1 MRVRSGIELSLA
13 VALGIMLSGCADA
26 TRDRDALSSPAG
38 AESRADEP
46 AADDSD
52 ADVAGSDAA
61 VEPNAGN
68 SDTDES
74 DASNK
79 GSSSG
84 HHVKAAKHPAF
95 GPYCKDWEKPA
106 VVIAATGQM
115 HGYFEP
121 CGCSDP
127 QYGGVSRRAEL
138 LRQIEQR
145 GWPVIPVDLGG
156 TLKRVRQ
163 QSQFK
168 FQTLLAALRDMKYRA
183 LALGT
188 EELQL
193 GAGWLLSQHVPND
206 QEPDLTLSFLAA
218 NVVLFGTPEL
228 GTPVRHRIV
237 EVGDRRIGLTAIY
250 DPELLDS
257 STNLDDETVQVL
269 DPIESLKKAVASLQ
283 TEGVDL
289 IVLLS
294 HARLTTS
301 KELASQFPEIPLI
314 LSTGPVEEP
323 MTNNPL
329 KVGGSTI
336 VTVGHKGKHTGLVG
350 WYPDAA
356 GEKFRF
362 DLVKLDGERFK
373 DDPRMIEH
381 MKFYQEMLRDSKLA
395 ETEPALQ
402 HPSGAS
408 FVGAEKCGECH
419 TKAFAKWSET
429 GHAYAFDSL
438 REGRRGIPRTFDPE
452 CLSCHVTGWHPQQV
466 LRYDS
471 GYINEKL
478 SAHLLGNQCE
488 NCHGPGSRHIELV
501 ENDDL
506 EAARKL
512 VRVTLK
518 QAQTFC
524 YDCHDLDNSPH
535 FDFEE
540 YWPEVAHPGL
550 D

>member
-1 MRVRSGIELSLA
+1 MRASSWIGLSTAAL
-13 VALGIMLSGCADA
+13 LGICFSGCSNDTSDGGVDA
-26 TRDRDALSSPAG
+26 PPAT
-38 AESRADEP
+38 P
-46 AADDSD
+46 AADISAGDSANQSGSTDTSPAETESGNAEGPSGD
-52 ADVAGSDAA
+52 APSVASSD
-61 VEPNAGN
+61 
-68 SDTDES
+68 
-74 DASNK
+74 
-79 GSSSG
+79 
-84 HHVKAAKHPAF
+84 PAF
-95 GPYCKDWEKPA
+95 GPYCDGWEKP
-106 VVIAATGQM
+106 VVIIAATGQM

-138 LRQIEQR
+138 LRQLEAR

-156 TLKRVRQ
+156 TMKRVRQ

-168 FQTLLAALRDMKYRA
+168 FQTLLAALKDMKYRT

-193 GAGWLLSQHVPND
+193 GAGWLLSQHVQNEDDPN
-206 QEPDLTLSFLAA
+206 LTLSFLAA
-218 NVVLFGTPEL
+218 NVVLFGTADL
-228 GTPVRHRIV
+228 GTPVHHRIV
-237 EVGDRRIGLTAIY
+237 QAGEQKIGLTAIY
-250 DPELLDS
+250 DPNLLDGS
-257 STNLDDETVQVL
+257 VNLDPDTVQVI
-269 DPIESLKKAVASLQ
+269 DPVEPLKKAVTALQ
-283 TEGVDL
+283 AEKVDL

-294 HARLTTS
+294 HSRLATS
-301 KELASQFPEIPLI
+301 KELAKQFPEIPLI
-314 LSTGPVEEP
+314 LSTGPIEEP
-323 MTNNPL
+323 LTDNPL
-329 KVGGSTI
+329 RIGETTL
-336 VTVGHKGKHTGLVG
+336 VTVGHKGKHAGLVG
-350 WYPDAA
+350 WYPAA
-356 GEKFRF
+356 TEEKFQF
-362 DLVKLDGERFK
+362 DLVRLDGKRFK

-381 MKFYQEMLRDSKLA
+381 MKFYQDMLKDSQLA

-402 HPSGAS
+402 HPSGAK

-429 GHAYAFDSL
+429 GHAFAFDSL
-438 REGRRGIPRTFDPE
+438 LEGRRGIPRTFDPE

-488 NCHGPGSRHIELV
+488 NCHGPGSRHIELI
-501 ENDDL
+501 EADDL
-506 EAARKL
+506 VEARKL
-512 VRVTLK
+512 VKVTQK

-535 FDFEE
+535 FVFEE
-540 YWPEVAHPGL
+540 YWPEIAHPGL

>member
-1 MRVRSGIELSLA
+1 MRASSWIGLSA
-13 VALGIMLSGCADA
+13 AIALGICCSGCS
-26 TRDRDALSSPAG
+26 DRSEKSNGVASPPSETG
-38 AESRADEP
+38 TVAEAPKPKSP
-46 AADDSD
+46 
-52 ADVAGSDAA
+52 
-61 VEPNAGN
+61 
-68 SDTDES
+68 ES
-74 DASNK
+74 DLAFAPDSATDGNDEAPATK
-79 GSSSG
+79 DHSPESFD
-84 HHVKAAKHPAF
+84 PAF
-95 GPYCKDWEKPA
+95 GPYCDGWEKPA
-106 VVIAATGQM
+106 VIFAATGQM

-138 LRQIEQR
+138 LNQLEKR
-145 GWPVIPVDLGG
+145 GWPVVPVDLGG
-156 TLKRVRQ
+156 TMKRVRQ

-168 FQTLLAALRDMKYRA
+168 FQTLLAALKDMKYRS

-193 GAGWLLSQHVPND
+193 GAGWLLSQHVQNEDDPS
-206 QEPDLTLSFLAA
+206 LTLSFLAA
-218 NVVLFGTPEL
+218 NVVLFGTKDL
-228 GTPVRHRIV
+228 GTPVHHRV
-237 EVGDRRIGLTAIY
+237 VQAGDTKVGLTAIY
-250 DPELLDS
+250 DPKLLDGS
-257 STNLDDETVQVL
+257 VNLDPDTVKVI
-269 DPIESLKKAVASLQ
+269 DPVEPLKKAVAALQ
-283 TEGVDL
+283 AEKVDL

-294 HARLTTS
+294 HSRLATS
-301 KELASQFPEIPLI
+301 KELAKQFPEIPLI
-314 LSTGPVEEP
+314 LSTGPIEEP
-323 MTNNPL
+323 LTNNPL
-329 KVGGSTI
+329 KIGQTTL

-350 WYPDAA
+350 WYPEAA
-356 GEKFRF
+356 DDKFKF
-362 DLVKLDGERFK
+362 DLVKLDGKRFK

-381 MKFYQEMLRDSKLA
+381 MKFYQDMLKDSQLA

-402 HPSGAS
+402 HPSGAKY
-408 FVGAEKCGECH
+408 VGAEKCGECH

-429 GHAYAFDSL
+429 GHASAFDSL
-438 REGRRGIPRTFDPE
+438 REGRRGIPRMFDPE

-471 GYINEKL
+471 GYINEKM

-488 NCHGPGSRHIELV
+488 NCHGPGSKHIELV

-512 VRVTLK
+512 VKVTLK

-535 FDFEE
+535 FVFEE

>member
-1 MRVRSGIELSLA
+1 MHVRSWTGLLVA
-13 VALGIMLSGCADA
+13 VVLGIGLSGCSETTSDGNAI
-26 TRDRDALSSPAG
+26 AG
-38 AESRADEP
+38 SVPGADESGNQTP
-46 AADDSD
+46 AAEAATHSKGTDDS
-52 ADVAGSDAA
+52 
-61 VEPNAGN
+61 E
-68 SDTDES
+68 
-74 DASNK
+74 ASHERHSPGK
-79 GSSSG
+79 TGP
-84 HHVKAAKHPAF
+84 VF
-95 GPYCKDWEKPA
+95 GPYCDGWQKPA
-106 VVIAATGQM
+106 AIIAATGQM

-138 LRQIEQR
+138 LRQLEQR
-145 GWPVIPVDLGG
+145 GWPVVPVDLGG

-193 GAGWLLSQHVPND
+193 GAGWLLSQHVPD
-206 QEPDLTLSFLAA
+206 DREPELTLSFLAA

-228 GTPVRHRIV
+228 GTPVHYRV
-237 EVGDRRIGLTAIY
+237 VKAGDRKIGLTAVY
-250 DPELLDS
+250 DPKLLDGS
-257 STNLDDETVQVL
+257 VNLDPETVKVV
-269 DPIESLKKAVASLQ
+269 DPVEPLTTAIAALQ
-283 TEGVDL
+283 AENVDL

-294 HARLTTS
+294 HSRLTTS
-301 KELASQFPEIPLI
+301 QELAKQFPEIPLI
-314 LSTGPVEEP
+314 LSTGPIEEP
-323 MTNNPL
+323 ITNNPL
-329 KVGGSTI
+329 KVGESTVI
-336 VTVGHKGKHTGLVG
+336 TVGHKGKHTGLVG
-350 WYPDAA
+350 WYPDAT
-356 GEKFRF
+356 GERFRF
-362 DLVKLDGERFK
+362 DLVKLDGKRFK

-381 MKFYQEMLRDSKLA
+381 MKFYQDMLRDSKLA

-402 HPSGAS
+402 HPSGAK

-429 GHAYAFDSL
+429 PHAFAFDSL

-452 CLSCHVTGWHPQQV
+452 CLACHVTGWHPQQV
-466 LRYDS
+466 LRYGS
-471 GYINEKL
+471 GYINEQL

-488 NCHGPGSRHIELV
+488 NCHGPGSRHIELI
-501 ENDDL
+501 ENDDI
-506 EAARKL
+506 EEARKL
-512 VRVTLK
+512 VKVTLK
-518 QAQTFC
+518 QAETFC

-535 FDFEE
+535 FVFEE